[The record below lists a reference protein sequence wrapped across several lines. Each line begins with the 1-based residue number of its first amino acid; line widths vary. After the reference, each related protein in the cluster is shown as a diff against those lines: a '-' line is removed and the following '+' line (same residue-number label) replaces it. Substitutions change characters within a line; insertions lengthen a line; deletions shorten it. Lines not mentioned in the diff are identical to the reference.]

1 MPREEGR
8 QEPVV
13 VRDRRRIDPE
23 TGRRRAPASDQQ
35 EVTESMSGTLHDGLA
50 EAVPESDAE
59 ADAAQPGSKSD
70 AVESDTPEPGSAEPD
85 IAEPDTAEAE
95 AVEVPGEPSD
105 LQLRVDELTADLQR
119 VSAEYANY
127 RKRVERDR
135 EAVIAAA
142 KASVV
147 TDLLTVLDD
156 VERAENHGDLTGA
169 FKAVADKLLGS
180 LTGAGLEPF
189 GAEGD
194 DFDPSVHQAVQHD
207 TSAEVS
213 GPTVTAV
220 LRRGYRFGE
229 RVLRPAM
236 VAVTDHEAASPEPQ
250 TGEQDQEQEPEQGHK
265 HEQAPDQK
273 QEQQQEQQQ
282 ES

>member
-1 MPREEGR
+1 M
-8 QEPVV
+8 
-13 VRDRRRIDPE
+13 VRDRRRIDPK
-23 TGRRRAPASDQQ
+23 TGRRRVPAPDQQ
-35 EVTESMSGTLHDGLA
+35 EVTESMSGTLHDDDVA
-50 EAVPESDAE
+50 EAASGSGAKESEAAESDDAAPSVSKSGTAESDA
-59 ADAAQPGSKSD
+59 A
-70 AVESDTPEPGSAEPD
+70 ESDTAEPD
-85 IAEPDTAEAE
+85 IVEAE
-95 AVEVPGEPSD
+95 SVEASEQPSD
-105 LQLRVDELTADLQR
+105 LQPRVDELTVDLQR

-156 VERAENHGDLTGA
+156 VERAETHGDLTGA
-169 FKAVADKLLGS
+169 FKAVADKLLAS
-180 LTGAGLEPF
+180 LAAAGLEPF
-189 GAEGD
+189 GVEGD

-207 TSAEVS
+207 TSPEVT
-213 GPTVTAV
+213 GPTVTTV

-236 VAVTDHEAASPEPQ
+236 VAVTDHEAAPSEPEIV
-250 TGEQDQEQEPEQGHK
+250 EQDQEQASAQDHK
-265 HEQAPDQK
+265 QEQAQGRK